1 MSYSRGASH
10 NDSFPSL
17 SLEKRGNFFI
27 KEGLN
32 ALLELP
38 LAEQGLSGFE
48 NIPIIMIQPTTGLFF
63 PI

>member
-1 MSYSRGASH
+1 MTHSL
-10 NDSFPSL
+10 PSV
-17 SLEKRGNFFI
+17 LEKRGNFFI

-32 ALLELP
+32 ALLELF
-38 LAEQGLSGFE
+38 LAEQGLSGCE

>member
-1 MSYSRGASH
+1 MFYNRSAGH
-10 NDSFPSL
+10 NDSLPSL
-17 SLEKRGNFFI
+17 CLEKRGNFFI

-32 ALLELP
+32 ALLELF
-38 LAEQGLSGFE
+38 LAEQGLSGCE